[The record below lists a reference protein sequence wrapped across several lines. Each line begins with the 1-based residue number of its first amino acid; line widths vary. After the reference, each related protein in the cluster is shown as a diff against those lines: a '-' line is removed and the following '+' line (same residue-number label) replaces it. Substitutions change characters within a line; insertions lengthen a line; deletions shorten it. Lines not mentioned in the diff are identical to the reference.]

1 MLRATLRLFE
11 RAVAAAG
18 SGIIIVD
25 IQAADQ
31 PIVYVN
37 PAFEQITGYA
47 AAEALGRNYRFL
59 QAGDRDQPAQAAV
72 RAAIAERR
80 AVTVLLRNYRKDG
93 TLFWNELSLAPV
105 HDGGQIS
112 HVVGIL
118 TDITSRRQAE
128 TRLHRLVEAGALLS
142 RQEDETAA
150 LAELAHRLVPDAADW
165 CVIDVETEDQ
175 GRRRVAAIHRDPTLS
190 PLLHHLTLEPL
201 TGDEPI
207 LYEHAEA
214 ELWRWPDPRDQR
226 AVSKVGLAAG
236 LGVPLRVA
244 DRTLGTLVLAT
255 AAPRRLSYDD
265 LAFAGE
271 LAARGALMLEN
282 RRLRVAAAET
292 IRRRDQCLSAIAHDL
307 KTPIAGIKGIAQ
319 VLHRRVTQGHT
330 IEPERLLRSLNA
342 IDNAASRLTEAVGRL
357 KEADRSLSLEREPTD
372 LIPLLR
378 GLVERHQATTQHH
391 RLIFTT
397 LLAELVGRYDPARLD
412 QAIGN
417 LLTNAMLFSP
427 TGGEIHVTLAQEE
440 SAGQPW
446 AVLTVRDHGIG
457 IPPADLP
464 RIFERFHRAGN
475 VMPDTPGSGLG
486 LTSVRQIAESHG
498 GAVAV
503 ESELGQGA
511 TFRLRLPLPAR
522 SPAPGPTV

>member
-1 MLRATLRLFE
+1 MLGAPLSLFE
-11 RAVAAAG
+11 QAVAAAG

-37 PAFEQITGYA
+37 PAFEQITGYS
-47 AAEALGRNYRFL
+47 AAEALGRNCRFL
-59 QAGDRDQPAQAAV
+59 QAGDRDQPARAAV

-105 HDGGQIS
+105 GDGGQSS

-128 TRLHRLVEAGALLS
+128 TRLHLLVEAGALLS
-142 RQEDETAA
+142 RPADETAA
-150 LAELAHRLVPDAADW
+150 LIELARRLVPAAADW
-165 CVIDVETEDQ
+165 CVIDIETEDQ
-175 GRRRVAAIHRDPTLS
+175 GRRRLAAIHRDPTLS
-190 PLLHHLTLEPL
+190 PLLQHLALAPL
-201 TGDEPI
+201 TGDEPM
-207 LYEHAEA
+207 LYEDAAA
-214 ELWRWPDPRDQR
+214 ELWRWLDPHDRR
-226 AVSKVGLAAG
+226 AVGEVGLASG
-236 LGVPLRVA
+236 LGVPLRTA
-244 DRTLGTLVLAT
+244 ERTFGTLLLAT
-255 AAPRRLSYDD
+255 AAPRRLGRDD

-282 RRLRVAAAET
+282 RRLRVAADET
-292 IRRRDQCLSAIAHDL
+292 VRRRDQCLSAVSHDL

-330 IEPERLLRSLNA
+330 LEPERLLRSLDA
-342 IDNAASRLTEAVGRL
+342 IDAAASRLTEAVGRL
-357 KEADRSLSLEREPTD
+357 KEAGRSLSLEREPTD

-378 GLVERHQATTQHH
+378 GLVERHQATTQRH

-397 LLAELVGRYDPARLD
+397 SLAELVGRYDPARLD
-412 QAIGN
+412 QALGN
-417 LLTNAMLFSP
+417 LLANALLFSP
-427 TGGEIHVTLAQEE
+427 AGGEVHVTLAREE

-446 AVLTVRDHGIG
+446 AVMTVRDSGIG

-475 VMPDTPGSGLG
+475 VMPNTPGSGLG
-486 LTSVRQIAESHG
+486 LTDVRQIAESHG

-511 TFRLRLPLPAR
+511 TFMLRLPLPAR